1 MNDAVEVRD
10 HIVRTLRRDLIGPSP
25 IDTDILE
32 EVLPARPSRW
42 YLTGYLVPRDAPEDQ
57 REGTGATE
65 GEITSG
71 EGADGTDDAAELDPG
86 TGQTTFLPS
95 SIGLS
100 VLVPANATRIKVL
113 VSWGDYRAEK
123 AVVEGP
129 AGDDPAS
136 AEGDGAKGQEG
147 SRPATTEAESAGVG
161 RVPRGRHTVWRRT
174 PGVATLDLT
183 LPRGLEETA
192 IKGTGG
198 LRLAML
204 CRNVTLPT
212 ADGPVPACAV
222 SVFFINSRTPRA
234 DRFRADEAFVFQAAL
249 ELHCE
254 EGFVPRQDPRGL
266 ASTDPDEALADLH
279 YRDINELAVGHNV
292 AATWDGTKDGK
303 HLLVHSV
310 WQPTALV
317 PRVDPNRTVTC
328 ELRMDRLGAL
338 PDADAATVALAPL
351 TALYRDWIED
361 QAEHV
366 GDLSAK
372 RQAVARQLLAN
383 AGLAAQRI
391 DEGIA
396 CLADPLVLDAFCVA
410 NRAIA
415 TTSRRRNKIPDP
427 TWYPFQLAFLL
438 LNLPGIANR
447 EHPDRETVDLLF
459 FPTGGGKTE
468 AYLGLSAFTI
478 ALRRLRTPGPDGA
491 GLTVLMRYT
500 LRLLTLDQL
509 GRAAAVVCALELE
522 RQNDPTRLGEWPIEI
537 ALWVGSAATPNR
549 MGSNGEPDP
558 MRRTARTKVL
568 DFAGGNP
575 RSQPVPINTCPWCA
589 TPFTKQS
596 FRLWPNSHRP
606 SRLDI
611 YCVDPKRT
619 CEFHTSKNNPLPLQ
633 AVDEP
638 IYRRLPAFMI
648 ATVDKFAAMPW
659 TGELASF
666 FGGADRHDGNGFYG
680 PTLPGIGTPLP
691 APLAPPDLVI
701 QDELHLISGPLGTMV
716 GLYEAALDSLC
727 CRAVGEKTIRPK
739 IVASTATVR
748 SAPGQIRA
756 LFDRD
761 RVQIFPPPAR
771 DRTDSFFAKSRMQND
786 PTGRL
791 YLGIAAPGGS
801 PKVVFLRCLVT
812 LMSAAQYAWNSSGA
826 PTTTNPGDGY
836 MTLLSYFNALREL
849 GGARRIVEGEVSP
862 RLEKYGTH
870 LRLGETDGGLASRTI
885 KFIPVELTSRVSTQE
900 VAEAKEALA
909 QGFDNQ
915 RARVDVALATNMIS
929 VGLDITRLSLMVVS
943 GQPKTAAEY
952 IQATSRVG
960 RNPIRPGLVVVL
972 LNMSKPR
979 DRSHFE
985 RFRNWHEAFY
995 RAVEATSVTPWS
1007 ARAMDRGLAAVTVGL
1022 ARLGTPELTP
1032 QQRAGLVASKRP
1044 SLDRVAKTLS
1054 SRASRHS
1061 GNAPDANLEAQVYNR
1076 SVGLL
1081 DDWTRIASDIVNGGG
1096 SLGYDARNV
1105 TQPLLREMLD
1115 PDIPRLSAQ
1124 RRRFRAPRSLR
1135 DTEPSVFVKILTP
1148 DGSDADGGRGL

>member
-1 MNDAVEVRD
+1 MKDAVEVRD

-25 IDTDILE
+25 ADTDIDQ

-57 REGTGATE
+57 REGTNATE
-65 GEITSG
+65 GDITSG
-71 EGADGTDDAAELDPG
+71 EGADGADDAAELDPG
-86 TGQTTFLPS
+86 TAQTAFLPS

-100 VLVPANATRIKVL
+100 VLVPSNTSSLTAL
-113 VSWGDYRAEK
+113 VTWGDYKAER

-136 AEGDGAKGQEG
+136 GVSKVENEG
-147 SRPATTEAESAGVG
+147 SRVTATTDGESTGG
-161 RVPRGRHTVWRRT
+161 RRSPRARNTVWRRT
-174 PGVATLDLT
+174 PGSATLTLT
-183 LPRGLEETA
+183 LPEALEEKA
-192 IKGTGG
+192 IEGTGG
-198 LRLAML
+198 LRIAVL
-204 CRNVTLPT
+204 CRNVTLET
-212 ADGPVPACAV
+212 ADKPVAVRAV
-222 SVFFINSRTPRA
+222 SVFLINARVPRDEKFRT
-234 DRFRADEAFVFQAAL
+234 DEAFAFQAAL

-254 EGFVPRQDPRGL
+254 GGFVPRPDPRGL

-279 YRDINELAVGHNV
+279 YRDVNELAVGHNV
-292 AATWDGTKDGK
+292 AATWDGNKDSK
-303 HLLVHSV
+303 HLVVRSV

-317 PRVDPNRTVTC
+317 PRIDPHQAFTC
-328 ELRMDRLGAL
+328 ELRMDQLGAL
-338 PDADAATVALAPL
+338 PDATAATVALSPL
-351 TALYRDWIED
+351 TTSYRQWIDD
-361 QAEHV
+361 QAKNC
-366 GDLSAK
+366 GNLSAK
-372 RQAVARQLLAN
+372 RQAVAQQLRAN
-383 AGLAAQRI
+383 AHLAAQRI

-396 CLADPLVLDAFCVA
+396 CLADPLVLDAFRIA

-415 TTSRRRNKIPDP
+415 TTSRRRNKLPVP

-438 LNLPGIANR
+438 LNLPGIADR

-478 ALRRLRTPGPDGA
+478 ALRRLRTPGPEGS

-509 GRAAAVVCALELE
+509 GRASAVVCALELE
-522 RQNDPTRLGEWPIEI
+522 RQSDPERLGTWPIEI

-549 MGSNGEPDP
+549 MGSMGEPDP
-558 MRRTARTKVL
+558 RRQTARTKVL

-575 RSQPVPINTCPWCA
+575 RSQPVPINTCPWCG
-589 TPFTKQS
+589 TPLTKQS
-596 FRLWPNSHRP
+596 FRLLPNSDTP
-606 SRLDI
+606 SRLAI
-611 YCVDPKRT
+611 YCVDPKRS
-619 CEFHTSKNNPLPLQ
+619 CEFHTSKGNPLPLQ

-659 TGELASF
+659 TGELAGF
-666 FGGADRHDGNGFYG
+666 FGGADRHDSNGFYG
-680 PTLPGIGTPLP
+680 PTTAGVGTPLP
-691 APLAPPDLVI
+691 APIPPPDLVI

-716 GLYEAALDSLC
+716 GLYEAALDCLC
-727 CRAVGEKTIRPK
+727 GRTVGEKRIRPK

-748 SAPGQIRA
+748 SAAGQIRA

-771 DRTDSFFAKSRMQND
+771 DRTDSFFAKGRTQSD
-786 PTGRL
+786 PSGRL

-812 LMSAAQYAWNSSGA
+812 LLSAAQYAWNSSA
-826 PTTTNPGDGY
+826 SPPATNPGDGY

-870 LRLGETDGGLASRTI
+870 LRLGEIDGGLASRTI
-885 KFIPVELTSRVSTQE
+885 KFIPVELTSRVSMYE

-915 RARVDVALATNMIS
+915 KARVDVALATNMIS

-952 IQATSRVG
+952 IQATSRIG
-960 RNPIRPGLVVVL
+960 RNPERPGLVVVL
-972 LNMSKPR
+972 LNMNKPR

-1007 ARAMDRGLAAVTVGL
+1007 ARAMDRGLAAVTIGL
-1022 ARLGTPELTP
+1022 ARLSTPELTP
-1032 QQRAGLVASKRP
+1032 QQRAGLIIAKRP
-1044 SLDRVAKTLS
+1044 SLDRVAKTIS
-1054 SRASRHS
+1054 SRASRH
-1061 GNAPDANLEAQVYNR
+1061 GANAPDTNLEAQVYSR

-1081 DDWTRIASDIVNGGG
+1081 DDWTRIASEIANGGG

-1115 PDIPRLSAQ
+1115 PDLPRLSAQ

-1135 DTEPSVFVKILTP
+1135 DTEPSVFVKVLTP
-1148 DGSDADGGRGL
+1148 DGSDADGGSGP